1 MWHITLYHI
10 ITNLHIEYWILSSSF
25 TASSRFIA
33 CLSRCHNTPFS
44 MKYATSC
51 PLPTTHQKQTKTSSA
66 ESNTPPCFS
75 WSLHLHYTK
84 VAFTDSKE
92 RKRSKIHLRYCHLA
106 HSFILPQL
114 SAIDEQ
120 QTKCKNALGTFW
132 NFSSSKTINPKTFH
146 APPSHQEFVELL
158 SCHTS
163 WVPVNFPE
171 ATTLKSH
178 DVHLQLAKN
187 VHSILIQV
195 LQ

>member
-1 MWHITLYHI
+1 MWHITLYHTT
-10 ITNLHIEYWILSSSF
+10 TNLHIEYWILSSSF
-25 TASSRFIA
+25 TTSSQFIP
-33 CLSRCHNTPFS
+33 CLSRCHNNLFS
-44 MKYATSC
+44 MKYARSC
-51 PLPTTHQKQTKTSSA
+51 PLPTTHQKQTKISSA
-66 ESNTPPCFS
+66 ESNTPPCFPS
-75 WSLHLHYTK
+75 SLHLHYTK
-84 VAFTDSKE
+84 VAFTDFKE
-92 RKRSKIHLRYCHLA
+92 RKHSQSHLHCCHLV
-106 HSFILPQL
+106 HSFTLPQL

-146 APPSHQEFVELL
+146 TPWSYQEFVELL

-163 WVPVNFPE
+163 WVPINFPE

-178 DVHLQLAKN
+178 DIHLQLAKN